1 VKLQNKVAVI
11 TGGGRNIGSEIARL
25 FASEG
30 AKIAVIDMN
39 KERGDSAAAEIKS
52 ANGEAIAVVTDISKA
67 ADVKRMLRTVVEKWG
82 KIDILINN
90 AAISDNKTLLDITEE
105 EWNLT
110 LAVTLT
116 GTFLVSKGVAEQM
129 VQQGHGGVIVNIAS
143 TSGYR
148 GREKAV
154 AYSAA
159 KGGVLN
165 LTRAMAFQLA
175 PHHIRVNSLSPNMVG
190 SPVGKDDFDPNRK
203 VRNLKGRPGNPI
215 EVAKVA
221 LFLASDD
228 SEFVMGHDIL
238 ADGGFM
244 CMM

>member
-1 VKLQNKVAVI
+1 MKLQNKVAVV

-39 KERGDSAAAEIKS
+39 KERGDSAAAEITS

-67 ADVKRMLRTVVEKWG
+67 ADVKRMLTTVVEKWG

-116 GTFLVSKGVAEQM
+116 GTFLVSKCVAEQM

-148 GREKAV
+148 GRERAV
-154 AYSAA
+154 AYAAA

-175 PHHIRVNSLSPNMVG
+175 PHKIRVNSLSPNMVG

>member
-148 GREKAV
+148 GRAKAV

-190 SPVGKDDFDPNRK
+190 SPVGKDDFDPKRK

-238 ADGGFM
+238 VDGGFM